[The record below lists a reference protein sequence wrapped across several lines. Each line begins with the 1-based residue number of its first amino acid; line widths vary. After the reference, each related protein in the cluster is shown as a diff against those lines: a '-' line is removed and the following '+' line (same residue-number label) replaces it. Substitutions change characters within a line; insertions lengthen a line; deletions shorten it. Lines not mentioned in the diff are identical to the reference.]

1 MEEQQAGAA
10 GVSERAETMPTL
22 KEREREI
29 ATSGSP
35 LCLGPSTAR
44 AERVT

>member
-1 MEEQQAGAA
+1 MEEQQAVA
-10 GVSERAETMPTL
+10 GVSERAEKMPTL